1 MREESKFS
9 FRRSKFKERIG
20 VSVSRIYLICSWKF
34 KGKVGQ
40 RYILLN
46 FQNMD
51 FLIEPLSVHVERAV

>member
-1 MREESKFS
+1 MRVQMREESKFS
-9 FRRSKFKERIG
+9 FRCSKFKERIG

-34 KGKVGQ
+34 KGEVGQ

-51 FLIEPLSVHVERAV
+51 F